1 MFLTEAACEL
11 VYSNLGLRYILPKKT
26 ESVEGRESSW
36 GKSWEFNF
44 ELGRKREGRRE
55 SEDETAGAVAG

>member
-36 GKSWEFNF
+36 GKSREYNF
-44 ELGRKREGRRE
+44 ELGRKREDQ
-55 SEDETAGAVAG
+55 SE